1 MRNRE
6 NLQVTLASLKLQFN
20 SPLTLQT
27 MINDFEEYTTS
38 DLQKYGSEI
47 DVEDLTAY
55 FIGLTEKFFKNLCL
69 EDISAE
75 TNRLEALVKNIRQE
89 KYIKFGVFEN
99 GNFEEANKFLSNI
112 YSKWNI
118 VMLLKEECSDHISLI
133 KKALVYLNS
142 LKKIMTAFI
151 QKDSVHEVKFNSVAD
166 SKRFIEVMVV
176 SIDSYIEILKAQISE
191 ISAWIDNCLASKVN
205 MLMKSES
212 SLRLLSEYAGWDYS
226 SKSGAGVNPS
236 GFKGCGNHKI

>member
-6 NLQVTLASLKLQFN
+6 NLQTTLAELKLQFN
-20 SPLTLQT
+20 SPLTLQI
-27 MINDFEEYTTS
+27 MINDFDDYIKSNFGGCEGVFNG
-38 DLQKYGSEI
+38 DGLK
-47 DVEDLTAY
+47 AY

-75 TNRLEALVKNIRQE
+75 TNRLESLMKNTRQE

-99 GNFEEANKFLSNI
+99 GNFEEANKFLSSI
-112 YSKWNI
+112 YAKWNI
-118 VMLLKEECSDHISLI
+118 VMLLKEECSDHITLI

-151 QKDSVHEVKFNSVAD
+151 QDSSIHKVKFSSVAD
-166 SKRFIEVMVV
+166 SKRFIEVIVV
-176 SIDSYIEILKAQISE
+176 SVDSYTEILKAQISE

-226 SKSGAGVNPS
+226 SKSGNGVEPS